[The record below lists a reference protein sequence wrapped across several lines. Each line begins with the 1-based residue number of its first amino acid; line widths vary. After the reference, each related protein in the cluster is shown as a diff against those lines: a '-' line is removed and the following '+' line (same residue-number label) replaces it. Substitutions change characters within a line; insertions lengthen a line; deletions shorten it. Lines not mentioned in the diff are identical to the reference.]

1 MSEASPSTRSKRS
14 RATLAQRVLASLV
27 PAAGEEISAVEELT
41 RKRTE
46 NTLRQG
52 LRNRWFA
59 PAEEFARLQIARL
72 EHMILKLLARIQN
85 GDLEALDPALKIVDR
100 LDRHHGFMKAKR
112 VTEQYGEEDRA
123 RLLKKVNEIANR
135 LQPEQ
140 PAE

>member
-1 MSEASPSTRSKRS
+1 MSEASPSTRLKRS
-14 RATLAQRVLASLV
+14 RAILAQRVLASFAT
-27 PAAGEEISAVEELT
+27 AAGEEISAVEELT

-46 NTLRQG
+46 NPLRQG

-85 GDLEALDPALKIVDR
+85 GDLEAIDPALKIADR
-100 LDRHHGFMKAKR
+100 LDRHHGFTKAKR
-112 VTEQYGEEDRA
+112 VPQQYGEEDRA
-123 RLLKKVNEIANR
+123 RLLKKVNEIAIR

>member
-1 MSEASPSTRSKRS
+1 MSEAPVDPIETLKSNS
-14 RATLAQRVLASLV
+14 RPVCARLARRRRRRGDQR
-27 PAAGEEISAVEELT
+27 GG
-41 RKRTE
+41 RTDPE
-46 NTLRQG
+46 ANGKHLRQG

-85 GDLEALDPALKIVDR
+85 GDLEAIDPALKIADR
-100 LDRHHGFMKAKR
+100 LDGHHGFMKAKR

-123 RLLKKVNEIANR
+123 RLPKKVNEITDR

>member
-1 MSEASPSTRSKRS
+1 MSEASPSTRLKRS
-14 RATLAQRVLASLV
+14 RAILAQRVLASFAT
-27 PAAGEEISAVEELT
+27 AAGEEISAVEELT
-41 RKRTE
+41 QKRTE

-72 EHMILKLLARIQN
+72 EHMILNLLARIQN
-85 GDLEALDPALKIVDR
+85 GDLEAIDPALKIADR
-100 LDRHHGFMKAKR
+100 LDGHHGFMKAKR

-123 RLLKKVNEIANR
+123 RLLKKVNEITDR